1 MVLPFLL
8 AIAIV
13 ITAAKL
19 GGWLASLIGQ
29 PTVLGK
35 LLVGLLLGPSLIN
48 VFGGDYFHSANVS
61 EVLHLLGELGVILLM
76 FVAGLEIDLKEMR
89 KSGLTAT
96 LVGTSGVIVPLIL
109 GAATA
114 LAFGYSMIPA
124 IFIGIVLTATSVSI
138 SAQTL
143 LELGRLRTREGL
155 TILGAAVVD
164 DVLGIAVLSA
174 FVALALSSGSEG
186 GGGIGEILLVIVQM
200 LGFLGVAAVAAF
212 YVVPRV
218 LHFSKRMP
226 VSQPMMATLLVIIL
240 LFAWA
245 SETLGAV
252 APITGAFVLGAGLSA
267 SKLKHDIE
275 EGVQTVVYALFVP
288 IFLVNIG
295 LTADVTQLSS
305 NDIGLTIAICL
316 VAIVSK
322 VIGCGAG
329 ARLGG
334 MNWKESLRV
343 GVGMIS
349 RGEVGLI
356 VAGVG
361 VTKGVIGTDVF
372 TVSVVMVLVSTLVT
386 PPLLRWVF
394 RDAPADQE
402 PTPPAKSKPI
412 RRSKAVAAA
421 K

>member
-8 AIAIV
+8 SVAIV

-19 GGWLASLIGQ
+19 GGWLANLAGQ

-35 LLVGLLLGPSLIN
+35 LLIGLLLGPSLIN
-48 VFGGDYFHSANVS
+48 AFGSDYFHSANVG
-61 EVLHLLGELGVILLM
+61 EILHLLGELGVILLM
-76 FVAGLEIDLKEMR
+76 FVAGLEIDLGEMR
-89 KSGLTAT
+89 KSGLAAT
-96 LVGTSGVIVPLIL
+96 MVGTAGVIVPLIL
-109 GAATA
+109 GALTSM
-114 LAFGYSMIPA
+114 AFGYDAIPA

-143 LELGRLRTREGL
+143 LELGKLRTRAGL

-174 FVALALSSGSEG
+174 FVALALSSGGEG
-186 GGGIGEILLVIVQM
+186 GGGFGEILIVIVRM
-200 LGFLGVAAVAAF
+200 LVFLGAAAVVAF
-212 YVVPRV
+212 YVVPRI
-218 LHFSKRMP
+218 LHVSKRMP
-226 VSQPMMATLLVIIL
+226 VSQPMIATLLVMIL

-245 SETLGAV
+245 SETLGEV
-252 APITGAFVLGAGLSA
+252 APIPGAFVLGGGLSG
-267 SKLKHDIE
+267 SHVKHDIE
-275 EGVQTVVYALFVP
+275 HGLMPMVYAFLVP

-295 LTADVTQLSS
+295 LTANITELSS

-316 VAIVSK
+316 IAVISK
-322 VIGCGAG
+322 IIGCGLG
-329 ARLGG
+329 AKLGG

-343 GVGMIS
+343 GIGMIS

-386 PPLLRWVF
+386 PPLLRIVF
-394 RDAPADQE
+394 RDASAEE
-402 PTPPAKSKPI
+402 PPSPPNAKPKVRKKTASAT
-412 RRSKAVAAA
+412 S
-421 K
+421 